1 MCSQRVHEHE
11 DIRRPLFWGRGSSGS
26 GGLRRESRFRQS
38 STAFQQLSDV
48 IKFSCGIQAAILR
61 VPEELLCDLLHY
73 HGWVSNSHCD
83 HGGGDSHCRYGRRGS
98 GQIDQ
103 VNDKSFMGHWKF
115 CDGFKHVQTYP
126 EIIKRSWKTAK
137 KTKPHSQ
144 VAIVEAI
151 HRCVGASWQND
162 DFVVCLC
169 AQSSFA
175 SKNTSQIA
183 LPISLEFPW
192 LPGWDSG
199 EIGQREVH
207 FVLCG
212 LAAIRGV
219 CTSWKKDFFP
229 TSRLYKTDSNRLN
242 RLKSADIPKLLNWI
256 RAAFWN
262 DRQWRRSRRNVPA

>member
-1 MCSQRVHEHE
+1 MWLNSAVASKLQSWESQKSCYAIYYITMAECQTVTVTTVVVTVTVVMVVEVVVKSTKSTTS
-11 DIRRPLFWGRGSSGS
+11 PLWGIENSVM
-26 GGLRRESRFRQS
+26 
-38 STAFQQLSDV
+38 A
-48 IKFSCGIQAAILR
+48 
-61 VPEELLCDLLHY
+61 
-73 HGWVSNSHCD
+73 SN
-83 HGGGDSHCRYGRRGS
+83 
-98 GQIDQ
+98 
-103 VNDKSFMGHWKF
+103 M
-115 CDGFKHVQTYP
+115 FKHVQTYP